1 MTSKGMMV
9 GLVSVALAAC
19 AARPAIQA
27 TPAQRAQAVGIVVC
41 GDTVRDVATELA
53 ISEADARQLIRATAR
68 ELMTWVHRSYDGPTG
83 ARRLEVARVAA
94 APASR
99 HDGGSCPIE

>member
-41 GDTVRDVATELA
+41 GDRCAT
-53 ISEADARQLIRATAR
+53 SRPSWRSAR
-68 ELMTWVHRSYDGPTG
+68 PT
-83 ARRLEVARVAA
+83 
-94 APASR
+94 P
-99 HDGGSCPIE
+99 GS